1 MPFKWKL
8 NSYKREKKSLLN
20 NIIMQWNIL
29 KNLIENWSIYAM
41 KYLGVV
47 ILPPDVIEKSSE
59 FGLSSFGSEIY
70 AWHLLTV

>member
-1 MPFKWKL
+1 MKAEQLQKG
-8 NSYKREKKSLLN
+8 KKSLLN

-47 ILPPDVIEKSSE
+47 ILPPDVTEKSSE

-70 AWHLLTV
+70 AWHPLTV